1 MEFILA
7 NLFTDIWNQGI
18 LRPMI
23 NSLVFLYSVLF
34 SNMGLS
40 IISFTIIIRLL
51 TTPLTLR
58 QVRQM
63 RAMTAL
69 QPKMQ
74 KLRDK
79 FKGDSKRISQETMK
93 MYREAGVNP
102 IGCLGPMLIQFP
114 IWIGLFQ
121 ALVQTLPTN
130 PDRLVALS
138 EKLYSWVP
146 YVHEAIPLNS
156 DFLWL
161 NLAEPDPTNIVMP
174 LLVGAS
180 TWVQQK
186 MTSTPSMDPRQQSTQ
201 SMMLWMMPIM
211 LGLLSM
217 TFPSGL
223 ALYWVVSNVVGVF
236 TQYPIT
242 GWEPLFRKS
251 SAVVTPKDDEEEEEE
266 SEEED
271 SQPEEEP
278 TDDGGPTDTSNN
290 GENRRRSNRSRNAR
304 ARRRARRGRSR
315 GT

>member
-1 MEFILA
+1 MEYILA

-40 IISFTIIIRLL
+40 IIAFTIIIRIL
-51 TTPLTLR
+51 TTPLTLK
-58 QVRQM
+58 QIRQM
-63 RAMTAL
+63 RAMSAL
-69 QPKMQ
+69 QPRMQ
-74 KLRDK
+74 KIRDK

-102 IGCLGPMLIQFP
+102 IGCLGPLLIQFP

-156 DFLWL
+156 QFLWL

-174 LLVGAS
+174 ILVGAS

-186 MTSTPSMDPRQQSTQ
+186 MTSMPSADPRQQSTQ

-251 SAVVTPKDDEEEEEE
+251 NAVVADDDDKDDKDDTD
-266 SEEED
+266 EED
-271 SQPEEEP
+271 AQPKEET
-278 TDDGGPTDTSNN
+278 TDDGGPTDKSSN
-290 GENRRRSNRSRNAR
+290 GKNRRRSNRGRNAR

-315 GT
+315 GH

>member
-7 NLFTDIWNQGI
+7 NIFSDIWNQGI

-23 NSLVFLYSVLF
+23 NSLVFLYAVLF

-40 IISFTIIIRLL
+40 IIAFTIVIRVL

-58 QVRQM
+58 QIRQM
-63 RAMTAL
+63 RAMSAL

-79 FKGDSKRISQETMK
+79 YKGDNKKISSETMK

-102 IGCLGPMLIQFP
+102 IGCLGPLLIQFP

-156 DFLWL
+156 QFLWL

-174 LLVGAS
+174 LLVGGS

-186 MTSTPSMDPRQQSTQ
+186 MTSMPSADPRQQSTQ

-251 SAVVTPKDDEEEEEE
+251 TPAISEDDDKDDK
-266 SEEED
+266 EEED
-271 SQPEEEP
+271 SQSKEE
-278 TDDGGPTDTSNN
+278 TNDDGGSTDKSNN
-290 GENRRRSNRSRNAR
+290 GKNRRRSNRSRNAR

-315 GT
+315 GH

>member
-1 MEFILA
+1 MEYILA
-7 NLFTDIWNQGI
+7 NIFSDIWNQGI

-23 NSLVFLYSVLF
+23 NSLVFLYAVLF

-40 IISFTIIIRLL
+40 IIAFTIIIRVL

-58 QVRQM
+58 QIRQM
-63 RAMTAL
+63 RAMSAL

-79 FKGDSKRISQETMK
+79 YKGDNKKISSETMK

-102 IGCLGPMLIQFP
+102 IGCLGPLLIQFP

-156 DFLWL
+156 QFLWL

-174 LLVGAS
+174 LLVGGS

-186 MTSTPSMDPRQQSTQ
+186 MTSMPSADPRQQSTQ

-251 SAVVTPKDDEEEEEE
+251 TPAIAEDDDKDDKD
-266 SEEED
+266 EED
-271 SQPEEEP
+271 SQSKEE
-278 TDDGGPTDTSNN
+278 TNDDGGSTDKSNN
-290 GENRRRSNRSRNAR
+290 GKNRRRSNRSRNAR

-315 GT
+315 GH

>member
-1 MEFILA
+1 MEYILA

-40 IISFTIIIRLL
+40 IIAFTIIIRIL
-51 TTPLTLR
+51 TTPLTLK
-58 QVRQM
+58 QIRQM
-63 RAMTAL
+63 RAMSAL
-69 QPKMQ
+69 QPRMQ
-74 KLRDK
+74 KIRDK

-102 IGCLGPMLIQFP
+102 IGCLGPLLIQFP

-156 DFLWL
+156 QFLWL

-174 LLVGAS
+174 ILVGAS

-186 MTSTPSMDPRQQSTQ
+186 MTSMPSADPRQQSTQ

-251 SAVVTPKDDEEEEEE
+251 NAVVADDDEKDDKDDKD
-266 SEEED
+266 EED
-271 SQPEEEP
+271 SQPKEET
-278 TDDGGPTDTSNN
+278 TDDGGSTDKSSN
-290 GENRRRSNRSRNAR
+290 GKNRRRSNRGRNAR

-315 GT
+315 GH

>member
-1 MEFILA
+1 MEYILA

-40 IISFTIIIRLL
+40 IIAFTIIIRIL
-51 TTPLTLR
+51 TTPLTLK
-58 QVRQM
+58 QIRQM
-63 RAMTAL
+63 RAMSAL
-69 QPKMQ
+69 QPRMQ
-74 KLRDK
+74 KIRDK

-102 IGCLGPMLIQFP
+102 IGCLGPLLIQFP

-156 DFLWL
+156 QFLWL

-174 LLVGAS
+174 ILVGAS
-180 TWVQQK
+180 TWGGGGGGGGGPAENDIHALGGPAPAVHPVNDALDDAHHAR
-186 MTSTPSMDPRQQSTQ
+186 PSQHDLPQRPCP
-201 SMMLWMMPIM
+201 L
-211 LGLLSM
+211 LGGIERGGRIH
-217 TFPSGL
+217 P
-223 ALYWVVSNVVGVF
+223 VSNHRLGASLQKV
-236 TQYPIT
+236 Q
-242 GWEPLFRKS
+242 
-251 SAVVTPKDDEEEEEE
+251 
-266 SEEED
+266 
-271 SQPEEEP
+271 
-278 TDDGGPTDTSNN
+278 
-290 GENRRRSNRSRNAR
+290 RRS
-304 ARRRARRGRSR
+304 RR
-315 GT
+315 

>member
-1 MEFILA
+1 MEYILA

-40 IISFTIIIRLL
+40 IIAFTIIIRVL

-79 FKGDSKRISQETMK
+79 YKGDSKRISQETMK

-102 IGCLGPMLIQFP
+102 IGCLGPLLIQFP

-130 PDRLVALS
+130 PDRLVSLS

-146 YVHEAIPLNS
+146 NVHEAIPLSS

-186 MTSTPSMDPRQQSTQ
+186 MTSMPSADPRQQSTQ

-251 SAVVTPKDDEEEEEE
+251 SQPVSEDSDDKD
-266 SEEED
+266 ED
-271 SQPEEEP
+271 NSQPEEET
-278 TDDGGPTDTSNN
+278 TDDAGSTDKSSN
-290 GENRRRSNRSRNAR
+290 GQNRRRSNRSRNAR
-304 ARRRARRGRSR
+304 ARRRSRRGRSR
-315 GT
+315 SN

>member
-1 MEFILA
+1 MEYILA

-40 IISFTIIIRLL
+40 IIAFTIIIRIL
-51 TTPLTLR
+51 TTPLTLK
-58 QVRQM
+58 QIRQM

-69 QPKMQ
+69 QPRMQ
-74 KLRDK
+74 KIRDK
-79 FKGDSKRISQETMK
+79 YKGDSKKISSETMK

-102 IGCLGPMLIQFP
+102 VGCLGPLLIQFP

-121 ALVQTLPTN
+121 ALIQTLPTN

-146 YVHEAIPLNS
+146 NVHEAIPLSS

-174 LLVGAS
+174 LLVGGS

-186 MTSTPSMDPRQQSTQ
+186 MTSMPSADPRQQSTQ

-251 SAVVTPKDDEEEEEE
+251 TPAVQEDDDKDDEK
-266 SEEED
+266 D
-271 SQPEEEP
+271 SQPEEEA
-278 TDDGGPTDTSNN
+278 TDDRGSTDKSNN
-290 GENRRRSNRSRNAR
+290 GKNRRRSNRGRNAR

-315 GT
+315 GH

>member
-1 MEFILA
+1 MEYIAA
-7 NLFTDIWNQGI
+7 NIFSDIWNQGI

-23 NSLVFLYSVLF
+23 NSLVFLYAVLF

-40 IISFTIIIRLL
+40 IIAFTIIIRVL

-58 QVRQM
+58 QIRQM

-69 QPKMQ
+69 QPKMT
-74 KLRDK
+74 KIREK
-79 FKGDSKRISQETMK
+79 YKGDNRKISQETMR

-102 IGCLGPMLIQFP
+102 IGCLGPLVIQFP

-138 EKLYSWVP
+138 DKMYSWMP
-146 YVHEAIPLNS
+146 FVHESIPLSS

-161 NLAEPDPTNIVMP
+161 NLAEPDPTNVIMP
-174 LLVGAS
+174 ILVGAS

-186 MTSTPSMDPRQQSTQ
+186 MTAMPSADPRQQSTQ
-201 SMMLWMMPIM
+201 TMMLWLMPVM

-223 ALYWVVSNVVGVF
+223 ALYWVVSNIVGVF

-251 SAVVTPKDDEEEEEE
+251 NAPIAADDE
-266 SEEED
+266 
-271 SQPEEEP
+271 PEEAEP
-278 TDDGGPTDTSNN
+278 KEEQVEDGESGDQGSN
-290 GENRRRSNRSRNAR
+290 GANRRRSNRSRNAR
-304 ARRRARRGRSR
+304 TRRRSRRGRNR
-315 GT
+315 GSSPR

>member
-1 MEFILA
+1 MEYILA

-40 IISFTIIIRLL
+40 IIAFTIIIRIL
-51 TTPLTLR
+51 TTPLTLK
-58 QVRQM
+58 QIRQM

-74 KLRDK
+74 KIRDK
-79 FKGDSKRISQETMK
+79 YKGDSKKISSETMK

-102 IGCLGPMLIQFP
+102 VGCLGPLLIQFP

-121 ALVQTLPTN
+121 ALIQTLPTN

-146 YVHEAIPLNS
+146 NVHEAIPLSS

-174 LLVGAS
+174 LLVGGS

-186 MTSTPSMDPRQQSTQ
+186 MTSMPSADPRQQSTQ

-251 SAVVTPKDDEEEEEE
+251 TPAVQEDD
-266 SEEED
+266 D
-271 SQPEEEP
+271 Q
-278 TDDGGPTDTSNN
+278 
-290 GENRRRSNRSRNAR
+290 
-304 ARRRARRGRSR
+304 GR
-315 GT
+315 

>member
-1 MEFILA
+1 MEYILA

-40 IISFTIIIRLL
+40 IIAFTIIIRVL

-58 QVRQM
+58 QIRQM

-79 FKGDSKRISQETMK
+79 YKGDSKRLSQETMK

-102 IGCLGPMLIQFP
+102 IGCLGPLLIQFP

-146 YVHEAIPLNS
+146 NVHEAIPLSS

-186 MTSTPSMDPRQQSTQ
+186 MTSMPSADPRQQSTQ

-251 SAVVTPKDDEEEEEE
+251 SQPVTDDTDKDDDAEGEEN
-266 SEEED
+266 
-271 SQPEEEP
+271 SQPEEET
-278 TDDGGPTDTSNN
+278 TDDGGPTDKSSN
-290 GENRRRSNRSRNAR
+290 GKNRRRSNRSRNAR

-315 GT
+315 SN

>member
-1 MEFILA
+1 MDPIFA
-7 NLFTDIWNQGI
+7 NLLTDIWDQGI

-23 NSLVFLYSVLF
+23 NSLVFLYAVLF

-40 IISFTIIIRLL
+40 IIAFTIFVRFI

-63 RAMTAL
+63 RAMTSL
-69 QPKMQ
+69 QPRIQALREKHKNDSR
-74 KLRDK
+74 KL
-79 FKGDSKRISQETMK
+79 SQETMRL
-93 MYREAGVNP
+93 YREAGVNP
-102 IGCLGPMLIQFP
+102 LGCLGPLVIQFP

-138 EKLYSWVP
+138 DKLYSWVP
-146 YVHEAIPLNS
+146 YVHEAVPLNS
-156 DFLWL
+156 GFLWL

-174 LLVGAS
+174 LLVGGS

-186 MTSTPSMDPRQQSTQ
+186 MTSSPSADPRQQSTQ
-201 SMMLWMMPIM
+201 SMMLWMMPVM
-211 LGLLSM
+211 LGLFSM

-223 ALYWVVSNVVGVF
+223 ALYWVISNIVGVF

-242 GWEPLFRKS
+242 GWEPLFRKNKPAPP
-251 SAVVTPKDDEEEEEE
+251 AVVE
-266 SEEED
+266 STVVE
-271 SQPEEEP
+271 SQPKEETSE
-278 TDDGGPTDTSNN
+278 DGRPEDTGSD
-290 GENRRRSNRSRNAR
+290 GQDRRRSHRSRNAR
-304 ARRRARRGRSR
+304 TRRRSRRTRSR

>member
-1 MEFILA
+1 MEYILA

-40 IISFTIIIRLL
+40 IIAFTIIIRVL

-79 FKGDSKRISQETMK
+79 YKGDSKRISQETMK

-102 IGCLGPMLIQFP
+102 IGCLGPLLIQFP

-130 PDRLVALS
+130 PDRLVSLS

-146 YVHEAIPLNS
+146 NVHEAIPLSS

-186 MTSTPSMDPRQQSTQ
+186 MTSMPSADPRQQSTQ

-251 SAVVTPKDDEEEEEE
+251 SQPVSEDSDDKDEEN
-266 SEEED
+266 
-271 SQPEEEP
+271 SQPEEET
-278 TDDGGPTDTSNN
+278 TDDAGSTDKSSN
-290 GENRRRSNRSRNAR
+290 GQNRRRSNRSRNAR
-304 ARRRARRGRSR
+304 ARRRSRRGRSR
-315 GT
+315 SN

>member
-1 MEFILA
+1 
-7 NLFTDIWNQGI
+7 
-18 LRPMI
+18 
-23 NSLVFLYSVLF
+23 
-34 SNMGLS
+34 
-40 IISFTIIIRLL
+40 
-51 TTPLTLR
+51 
-58 QVRQM
+58 
-63 RAMTAL
+63 
-69 QPKMQ
+69 
-74 KLRDK
+74 
-79 FKGDSKRISQETMK
+79 

-102 IGCLGPMLIQFP
+102 IGCLGPLLIQFP

-130 PDRLVALS
+130 PDRLVSLS

-146 YVHEAIPLNS
+146 NVHEAIPLNS

-174 LLVGAS
+174 ILVGAS

-186 MTSTPSMDPRQQSTQ
+186 MTSMPSADPRQQSTQ

-251 SAVVTPKDDEEEEEE
+251 SAVTSEDDKKEEEA
-266 SEEED
+266 
-271 SQPEEEP
+271 QPEEET
-278 TDDGGPTDTSNN
+278 TDDGGPTDKSSD
-290 GENRRRSNRSRNAR
+290 GKNRRRSNRSRHAR
-304 ARRRARRGRSR
+304 ARRRSRRGRNR
-315 GT
+315 GN